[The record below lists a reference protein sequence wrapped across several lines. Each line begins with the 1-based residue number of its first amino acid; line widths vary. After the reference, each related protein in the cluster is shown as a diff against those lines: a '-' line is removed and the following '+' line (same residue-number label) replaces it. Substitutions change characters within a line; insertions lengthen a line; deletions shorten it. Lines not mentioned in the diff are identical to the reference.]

1 MNKTKLVSIIALL
14 FCVHKSIA
22 QVKIGGSPGLAHPS
36 AVLQLVDT
44 AKGFL
49 LPSLSQTQMNTIA
62 APADGLLVYNQT
74 QNAIYQYKQAIGQ
87 WKPIVA
93 DSSEW
98 SYDSATAK
106 LYFRRALANGDS
118 IYYHTAKKKFLFADT
133 RFYRLSGG
141 GIFNL
146 DEENSDK
153 FVFKVTA
160 SKFYRS
166 PVNLNSAANYTIYEV
181 DNDTIAL
188 SHPFEA
194 SYNGIGVDATV
205 NQLATQKIGA
215 LYGNRT
221 FTTFAGQDSIS
232 TITGLLSSA
241 VTRGKGY
248 AELVTGIQN
257 SVSVRD
263 SVNNI
268 GFIYGINNSI
278 GYVSPLG
285 VPRIIGDVYGYQ
297 FSMSTAF
304 NNKVDGSAYGI
315 MLRNITAAGPN
326 RNFAIYTSRGVNRFG
341 DSVLITENGVGL
353 RPRAALD
360 ISATSAMIIPVGSQA
375 QRPALAY
382 TGMLR
387 YNTDLAT
394 PEAYT
399 GSAWVGIKNPVIAS
413 TGLIDPPLIANGTT
427 LPVNYAFTGAA
438 IGNTVTI
445 SPTAPLPNGI
455 VIAWAY
461 VSAVNQVTVGFAN
474 FSGAGIDL
482 PAQNFYVKV
491 VQ

>member
-1 MNKTKLVSIIALL
+1 MNRITWLL
-14 FCVHKSIA
+14 FVLMLGTGLYSEA
-22 QVKIGGSPGLAHPS
+22 QVKIGGNPGSPHPR

-49 LPSLSQTQMNTIA
+49 LPTLSQTQMTAIA
-62 APADGLLVYNQT
+62 TPPDGLLVYNQT
-74 QNAIYQYKQAIGQ
+74 QRAIYQYKEVGSQ

-98 SYDSATAK
+98 AYDSASAK
-106 LYFRRALANGDS
+106 LYFRRGVANEDS

-133 RFYRLSGG
+133 RFYRLSSG

-146 DEENSDK
+146 DEGNSDK
-153 FVFKVTA
+153 YVFKVTA
-160 SKFYRS
+160 SRFYRD
-166 PVNLNSAANYTIYEV
+166 PVNLNSAAIYSIYEV

-194 SYNGIGVDATV
+194 SYNGMGVDATV

-215 LYGNRT
+215 LYGIRT

-232 TITGLLSSA
+232 IVTGLLNST
-241 VTRGKGY
+241 VTRGKGF
-248 AELVTGIQN
+248 AEVITGIQN
-257 SVSVRD
+257 SVTVRD
-263 SVNNI
+263 SVTNV
-268 GFIYGINNSI
+268 GLVYGINNTL
-278 GYVSPLG
+278 GYSSPLG
-285 VPRIIGDVYGYQ
+285 TPRIAFDLYGYYLNI
-297 FSMSTAF
+297 SSALT
-304 NNKVDGSAYGI
+304 NKVDGSAYGVF
-315 MLRNITAAGPN
+315 LRNVTAAAVN
-326 RNFAIYTSRGVNRFG
+326 KNFAIYTSRGVSRFG
-341 DSVLITENGVGL
+341 DSVLITENGVGF

-360 ISATSAMIIPVGSQA
+360 VSATSAMIVPVGTQA
-375 QRPALAY
+375 QRPAITY

-399 GSAWVGIKNPVIAS
+399 GTAWVGLKNPVIAS
-413 TGLIDPPLIANGTT
+413 SGLIDPPFITNNTT
-427 LPVNYAFTGAA
+427 VTVNYGFAGAA

-445 SPTAPLPNGI
+445 SPASSLPSGL

-461 VSAVNQVTVGFAN
+461 VSAPSQVSIGFAN
-474 FSGAGIDL
+474 FSGVAMDP
-482 PAQNFYVKV
+482 PAQTFYVKV